1 MQRLTYPGIERGR
14 ILNPAGAILETESI
28 NIIRRGRYISGADA
42 SRDGSLSS
50 TLIRHL
56 IFIAL
61 SRGRGMIKAVFTTE
75 AEQLEKAP
83 LSFIG
88 KLKSKMYLSFL
99 VGADVFRVCV
109 DSMKNT
115 K

>member
-1 MQRLTYPGIERGR
+1 
-14 ILNPAGAILETESI
+14 
-28 NIIRRGRYISGADA
+28 
-42 SRDGSLSS
+42 
-50 TLIRHL
+50 
-56 IFIAL
+56 
-61 SRGRGMIKAVFTTE
+61 MIKAVFTTE